1 MAQTE
6 LNVNIFYVQNI
17 TARRVCRPKRR
28 ISKKKSHHPESGTGL
43 ERRTLRGKPFSPNSI
58 SLPSLVHTKM
68 QHKSETKQNQS

>member
-1 MAQTE
+1 MYKISQRDVCVDLSEE
-6 LNVNIFYVQNI
+6 L
-17 TARRVCRPKRR
+17 A
-28 ISKKKSHHPESGTGL
+28 KKKSYPPESGTGL